1 MEKTEID
8 KVSSEVMKAGLD
20 NKLKPKQ
27 IILADRILKENILAK
42 GKKKTKAKIYQEVI
56 NPEISRDV
64 ADVRMS
70 EKSVGNSK
78 IAKTIIEVLKDN
90 KITKNSTII
99 RHNNII
105 DKAYKINQ
113 LSTAEK
119 GNSRFMEML
128 GMLEKK
134 AEISNNITNITQ
146 ININKLNEKEVNNK
160 LLDIIKG

>member
-1 MEKTEID
+1 MSKIN
-8 KVSSEVMKAGLD
+8 KISPEVMKAGQD
-20 NKLKPKQ
+20 NKLKTKD
-27 IILADRILKENILAK
+27 INFTDKLIKNNFNASKTYKETINQNTTDLTARVEASKKLTNPNI
-42 GKKKTKAKIYQEVI
+42 Q
-56 NPEISRDV
+56 
-64 ADVRMS
+64 
-70 EKSVGNSK
+70 
-78 IAKTIIEVLKDN
+78 KTIIEVLKDN

-146 ININKLNEKEVNNK
+146 ININKLNKNEVNNK